1 MAVDEMLLDAAEP
14 EQPCTLRLYQW
25 SEPTLSLGYFQAH
38 ADRESH
44 MESRLCPVVRRTT
57 GGGAILHDIELT
69 YSFVSPIGKAF
80 AGSQSL
86 YKAFHATLIQV
97 LAVEFQVDA
106 SMIQTKD
113 PASPPPFLCFQRR
126 SEGDVVIGDW
136 KIAGSA
142 QRRRRGAVLQHGSI
156 LLGGSENAPE
166 LLGIKE
172 VTQVVLRPFEL
183 VAPWVDAIE
192 KLLNRQFRESE
203 LSKSEIAATEEIEC
217 RRFATDSW
225 TNKR

>member
-1 MAVDEMLLDAAEP
+1 MAVDEMLLDAAERH
-14 EQPCTLRLYQW
+14 QQCTLRFYQW

-44 MESRLCPVVRRTT
+44 LESRSCPLVRRTT

-69 YSFVSPIGKAF
+69 YSFVCPIGKAD
-80 AGSQSL
+80 ADSQAL
-86 YKAFHATLIQV
+86 YRAFHATLIQV
-97 LAVEFQVDA
+97 LAAEFQVNA

-113 PASPPPFLCFQRR
+113 SASPPPFLCFQRR

-156 LLGGSENAPE
+156 LQGVSENAPE
-166 LLGIKE
+166 LLGIRE
-172 VTQVVLRPFEL
+172 VARVDLHSLEL
-183 VAPWVDAIE
+183 VAPWVDAIGDRIS
-192 KLLNRQFRESE
+192 LRFGESE
-203 LSKSEIAATEEIEC
+203 LSKSETEAAREIE
-217 RRFATDSW
+217 RQRFSANSW
-225 TNKR
+225 TSRR